1 MEELLGDGVALK
13 LFDKGEHVACTF
25 DGEVNQGGSWALGA
39 HQQAEGDL
47 VNRNH
52 AITGFAINNGR
63 DGTRDA
69 EATGRATTIALA
81 GFDG

>member
-1 MEELLGDGVALK
+1 MEELLSDGVALK
-13 LFDKGEHVACTF
+13 LFNQGEHLACTF
-25 DGEVNQGGSWALGA
+25 DGEFNQGGSWALGA
-39 HQQAEGDL
+39 HEQTESDL
-47 VNRNH
+47 INCDH
-52 AITGFAINNGR
+52 AIAGFAINNGW